1 MYKKLNY
8 FHVRLL
14 CFLFFVNIFINN
26 IHSQSQFAS
35 LRGFVTDSTS
45 GESIAFANLIIV
57 GTKLGAS
64 SNTRGYYFIPA
75 IKEGLTTVKI
85 SYMGYETREITF
97 NAIKG
102 QISQID
108 IRLVP
113 RSIELQELSIIA
125 QKPVRE
131 NEPNLGMQKISIKEI
146 NMHPAGLEA
155 DIFRVI
161 QSTAG
166 VNSTGDVTSKYYVR
180 GGNSD
185 QNAVLLNGATIYNP
199 FHALGIFSVIDPE
212 IISVMEFFKGGFSP
226 KYGSRLSSILNV
238 VTRDGNKNSYHA
250 SAQSSLISGKISAE
264 GPIPNGSFLVTGR
277 KSYYPKILKKY
288 LNDKEVPFDF
298 YDLSFKANYNS
309 TLLDNNSKFVAFG
322 FLSNDKVDNN
332 DPYLEDYKI
341 KNTVLGVNWHKVWS
355 SPLFSVITVNYSRFD
370 AELTPNLSES
380 KPRKN
385 ILTDFSTDFNFT
397 YVYDSKDELEFGVQN
412 KAVTTELN
420 MENLNGFAIKSKQ
433 SGYDLSMYFNYRFY
447 RWENLGLDLGLRSK
461 LVGITKKR
469 PFLFEPRISTTYII
483 TNGLSIKG
491 VIGRY
496 SQELTTLAD
505 ESELISVF
513 EPWVIIPDYLAA
525 PEATHFILGVEI
537 KPTEEIIIELEGYY
551 KDLINLAEVNQKK
564 TNPSQNDYI
573 NVDGEAYGLES
584 NFSFQNNSIFFKTSY
599 SLSWAYK
606 IKNNVKYFPRYDSRN
621 NLSVLL
627 SVDLGK
633 GWLANANWAFKSG
646 MPYTPISGFYDRLIV
661 DPWGNY
667 SSIGFLPSIYWGD
680 KNSQR
685 LPVYHRLDLSVTK
698 KFDLGFA
705 NISIGASVINVYN
718 RNNIYYF
725 DTKTGKRVN
734 MIPVLPS
741 VFAKVDL

>member
-8 FHVRLL
+8 CSFWLL
-14 CFLFFVNIFINN
+14 CVMLFVSVLNN
-26 IHSQSQFAS
+26 TSYAQSQFAS

-57 GTKLGAS
+57 GTTHGTS
-64 SNTRGYYFIPA
+64 SNTRGYYYIPA
-75 IKEGLTTVKI
+75 IPEGLVTVRV
-85 SYMGYETREITF
+85 SYLGYDSRD
-97 NAIKG
+97 IKFEARRG

-113 RSIELQELSIIA
+113 RSIELQELSVVA

-131 NEPNLGMQKISIKEI
+131 NEPNLGMQKISIQEI
-146 NMHPAGLEA
+146 NMHPAGLES

-161 QSTAG
+161 QASAG

-238 VTRDGNKNSYHA
+238 VTRDGNKNSYHG
-250 SAQSSLISGKISAE
+250 SAQSSLISGKLSLE

-298 YDLSFKANYNS
+298 YDLSFKTNYNS
-309 TLLDNNSKFVAFG
+309 TILDNNSKFVAHG
-322 FLSNDKVDNN
+322 FLSNDKVDNE
-332 DPYLEDYKI
+332 DPFFEDYKI
-341 KNTVLGVNWHKVWS
+341 KNTVLGFNWHKVWS

-370 AELTPNLSES
+370 AQLTPNLSES
-380 KPRKN
+380 KARKN
-385 ILTDFSTDFNFT
+385 VLSDFSTDFNFT

-412 KAVTTELN
+412 KAITTELN
-420 MENLNGFAIKSKQ
+420 MENLNGFQINSKQ
-433 SGYDLSMYFNYRFY
+433 SGFDLSMYFNYRFY

-469 PFLFEPRISTTYII
+469 PFLFEPRISATYIL
-483 TNGLSIKG
+483 TSGLSVKG

-496 SQELTTLAD
+496 SQELTTIAD
-505 ESELISVF
+505 EGELISVF

-525 PEATHFILGVEI
+525 PEATHFIVGFELKPSDQIAIEI
-537 KPTEEIIIELEGYY
+537 EGYY
-551 KDLINLAEVNQKK
+551 KDLINLAEINQKK
-564 TNPSQNDYI
+564 TNPTQNDYI
-573 NVDGEAYGLES
+573 NVDGEAYGMES
-584 NFSFQNNSIFFKTSY
+584 NFSFQNSSLFFKTSY

-606 IKNNVKYFPRYDSRN
+606 IKNNVKYFPRYDSRH
-621 NLSVLL
+621 NLSILF
-627 SVDLGK
+627 SVDLGS

-646 MPYTPISGFYDRLIV
+646 MPYTPISGFYDQLII
-661 DPWGNY
+661 DPWGNT
-667 SSIGFLPSIYWGD
+667 STIGFLPSIYWGD

-685 LPVYHRLDLSVTK
+685 LPVYHRLDLSITK
-698 KFDLGFA
+698 KFNLGFA
-705 NISIGASVINVYN
+705 NISLGASVINVYN
-718 RNNIYYF
+718 RSNIYYF
-725 DTKTGKRVN
+725 DSSTGKKVN
-734 MIPVLPS
+734 MIPILPS
-741 VFAKVDL
+741 VFAKVEL